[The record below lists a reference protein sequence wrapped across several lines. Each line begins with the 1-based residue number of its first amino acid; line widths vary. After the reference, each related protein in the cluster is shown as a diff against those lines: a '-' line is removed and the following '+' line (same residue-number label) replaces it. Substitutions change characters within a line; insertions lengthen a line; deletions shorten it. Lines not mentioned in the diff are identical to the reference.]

1 MTWDSLGAIIL
12 STKPYRSAYSS
23 LEKCEK
29 VHITP
34 QVLEETLP

>member
-1 MTWDSLGAIIL
+1 MTWASLGVIIL
-12 STKPYRSAYSS
+12 SIKPYKSAYSS

-29 VHITP
+29 VHTIP